1 MTPWGT
7 GAVGKHV
14 LKQIWTQ
21 GAAGQT
27 PPPCALLQ
35 GAAPTPQAVT
45 ETMPCLC
52 LHRCLPSCS
61 TKEANFPI
69 VCKTSKSREESW
81 HSWCGSRGWMA
92 CSPSHSPHRI
102 LLPDT
107 STGDWWCDCLSHLT
121 QQGEKWWQAFQRD
134 TQDVVCHALPVGNQ
148 GHQKPWSHKHLLL
161 LPPVQ
166 LHSFSSPLLFTNFC
180 VLNLKEQQAD
190 RKLCQN
196 DDTRVK

>member
-52 LHRCLPSCS
+52 LHKCLPSCS

-107 STGDWWCDCLSHLT
+107 QHRGLVVWLPVTPDPAGRKMVASLPERHSGCCLSCSPC
-121 QQGEKWWQAFQRD
+121 WQPRASE
-134 TQDVVCHALPVGNQ
+134 TLV
-148 GHQKPWSHKHLLL
+148 
-161 LPPVQ
+161 
-166 LHSFSSPLLFTNFC
+166 T
-180 VLNLKEQQAD
+180 
-190 RKLCQN
+190 
-196 DDTRVK
+196 